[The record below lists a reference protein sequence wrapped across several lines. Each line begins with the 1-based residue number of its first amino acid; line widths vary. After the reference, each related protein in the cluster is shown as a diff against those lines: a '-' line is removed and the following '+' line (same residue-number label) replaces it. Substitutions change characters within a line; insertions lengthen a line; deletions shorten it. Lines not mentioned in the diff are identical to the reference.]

1 MTNVIRPTFGRPPQP
16 EAGAADETALEP
28 LRIYGEAAGHVVAL
42 VADPGSPAGAVLK
55 VVVGPLVG
63 DRVEAVAVLPR
74 TEAGEIDAERIG
86 MAVLRTLEML
96 EEGSPRSA

>member
-16 EAGAADETALEP
+16 DAEVPEEIALEP

-42 VADPGSPAGAVLK
+42 VADPGSQAGEVLK

-63 DRVEAVAVLPR
+63 DRLEAVAVLPR
-74 TEAGEIDAERIG
+74 TEAGEIDAERVG
-86 MAVLRTLEML
+86 MAVLRTLELL
-96 EEGSPRSA
+96 E

>member
-16 EAGAADETALEP
+16 DAAPPEETALEP
-28 LRIYGEAAGHVVAL
+28 LRIYGKAAGHVVAL
-42 VADPGSPAGAVLK
+42 VADPGSPAGEVLK

-74 TEAGEIDAERIG
+74 TEAGEIDAERVG

-96 EEGSPRSA
+96 E